1 MAAVS
6 DVKEPVVTK
15 SVRRDT
21 CAVGPWTGA
30 WVGGAVL
37 GIVNGS
43 LREFTY
49 GRRLNEHAAHQVST
63 GTLILMLM
71 LYMRGLERRWPIGS
85 RRAALRIG
93 GAWALLTVLFEFGF
107 GHFISGK
114 SWRGLLE
121 DYDLTKGRLWSLVLM
136 AMAAGPLVTREV
148 DGSHAARAK

>member
-1 MAAVS
+1 MTESDRDDKGAV
-6 DVKEPVVTK
+6 
-15 SVRRDT
+15 R
-21 CAVGPWTGA
+21 PWTGA

-37 GIVNGS
+37 GLVNGS

-71 LYMRGLERRWPIGS
+71 LYMQGLERRWPIGS
-85 RRAALRIG
+85 RRAAVRIG
-93 GAWALLTVLFEFGF
+93 GTWVFLTVLFEFGF
-107 GHFISGK
+107 GHFIGGK

-136 AMAAGPLVTREV
+136 AMAAGPLIAREV
-148 DGSHAARAK
+148 DGSATARAQ

>member
-1 MAAVS
+1 MT
-6 DVKEPVVTK
+6 E
-15 SVRRDT
+15 SVRDT
-21 CAVGPWTGA
+21 GAVRRWTGA

-49 GRRLNEHAAHQVST
+49 GRRLNERAAHQVST

-93 GAWALLTVLFEFGF
+93 GTWAFLAVLFELGF
-107 GHFISGK
+107 GHFIGGK

-121 DYDLTKGRLWSLVLM
+121 DYDVTKGRLWSLVLM
-136 AMAAGPLVTREV
+136 ALAAGPLITHEV
-148 DGSHAARAK
+148 DGSDDAGAE

>member
-1 MAAVS
+1 MT
-6 DVKEPVVTK
+6 E
-15 SVRRDT
+15 SVRRDRS
-21 CAVGPWTGA
+21 AVRLWTVA

-71 LYMRGLERRWPIGS
+71 LYMRSLERRWPIGT
-85 RRAALRIG
+85 RRGALRIG
-93 GAWALLTVLFEFGF
+93 GTWALLTVFFEFGF
-107 GHFISGK
+107 GHFVGGK

-136 AMAAGPLVTREV
+136 AMAAGPLIAREV
-148 DGSHAARAK
+148 DGSATARAQ